1 MSLVVCSYF
10 FSIWHKTYWFLF
22 MWMWVYMYESVCRC
36 TGEKDQTHEG
46 QRAALQVVPQKL
58 FTCFSETRSLSW
70 TRGSWRRL
78 IWLGS
83 QLWGSTGLHLLRD
96 DSHENLHGLQ
106 SDCWSLADSL
116 PCQGHHSM
124 VTIRGSKQTGL
135 SLYVTP
141 QDQNKASHH
150 RL

>member
-1 MSLVVCSYF
+1 MWYVLTSFQYDIKHTDFCLCECGCICMRVYAGAQGRKTRHMKARERPYRLFHRSYSRAFLKQGLSLGPGA
-10 FSIWHKTYWFLF
+10 H
-22 MWMWVYMYESVCRC
+22 
-36 TGEKDQTHEG
+36 G
-46 QRAALQVVPQKL
+46 
-58 FTCFSETRSLSW
+58 
-70 TRGSWRRL
+70 RL
-78 IWLGS
+78 IWLES